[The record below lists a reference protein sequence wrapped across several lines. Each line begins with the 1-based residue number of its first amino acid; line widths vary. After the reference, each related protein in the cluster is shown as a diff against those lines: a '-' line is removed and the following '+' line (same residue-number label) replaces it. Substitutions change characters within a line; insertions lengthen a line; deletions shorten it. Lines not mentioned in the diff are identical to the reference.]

1 MHAMSTPRHAL
12 CPTTIAAALLIVLLF
27 PPVRHGLE
35 ASMLAQMLAQIP
47 LLAATGWLFGARI
60 PPAVRARLAA
70 WNANGVTSLVVASLC
85 GMGWML
91 PRALDAAA
99 ESPLVDAAKY
109 VSVPL
114 LIGVP
119 LALGW
124 SRASFVVRGVFLAEV
139 VASLFRVGWLY
150 RVSPIRLCNAYPL
163 ADQRMLGLAMMALGA
178 TLVGFIGLK
187 LLFGR
192 LRPIPPA
199 SITGTGII
207 G

>member
-60 PPAVRARLAA
+60 PLAVRARLAA

-199 SITGTGII
+199 SIPGTGII